1 MTRSSFQRT
10 VSFLSWACVRAAVA
24 VNTKPAFGKW
34 RMRQAVPKWAEVL
47 AKYEQH
53 APRLFEIEYCW
64 SKKMDWVVFE
74 DETIISFC
82 IIFCIDKAHH
92 DVLTVGTCSAV

>member
-1 MTRSSFQRT
+1 
-10 VSFLSWACVRAAVA
+10 
-24 VNTKPAFGKW
+24 
-34 RMRQAVPKWAEVL
+34 MRQAVPKWAEVL

-53 APRLFEIEYCW
+53 APCLFEIEYCW

-92 DVLTVGTCSAV
+92 DVLTVGTCSAVEMMLGQHICLFPFTRIHFSYITLALSRTSRSG

>member
-1 MTRSSFQRT
+1 
-10 VSFLSWACVRAAVA
+10 
-24 VNTKPAFGKW
+24 
-34 RMRQAVPKWAEVL
+34 MRQAVPKWAEVL

-53 APRLFEIEYCW
+53 APCLFEIEYCW

-92 DVLTVGTCSAV
+92 DVLTVGTCSAVEMMLGQHMPFFLNFLSSSSPACPKK